1 MTKSKKSGATAKI
14 LQRQNELV
22 LNAAGEG
29 IYGLNCEG
37 ITTFVNPA
45 AARMLGWDSQAL
57 VGQPMHTKLHHSHP
71 DGTHY
76 PREECPIYAAF
87 KDGAI
92 HEVCDEVFWR
102 KDGSSFSVEYTST
115 PIFENDKLIGAVVV
129 FRDVTERKQ
138 TEDALRE
145 SEERFRK
152 LFDHS
157 SDGVVLF
164 DAAGGDIL
172 NANPNFC
179 DMLGYSRQELL
190 SMNASDIH
198 PHELSKFRAF
208 TESVVAKGDGRT
220 DELTCLAKGGEKI
233 AAEISASTFIESD
246 GGRQLFMAAVRD
258 ITERKQS
265 EEALRKVHA
274 EVQCLKDRLHAEN
287 IYLQE
292 EIKTNRNFEEIIGN
306 SSAIKKLLSNV
317 EQVAD
322 TNATVLILGE
332 TGTGKELVARAIH
345 NISNRRD
352 RVLVKVNCATLHS
365 NLIESELFGH
375 KKGSFTGAIEDKSG
389 RFELAD
395 NGTIFLDEIGELP
408 IELQAKLLRV
418 LQEGEFERLGD
429 SKTVKVDIR
438 VIAATNRNLKK
449 GIEDGSF
456 REDLYY
462 RLNVFPLEVPALR
475 QRKLDIPLLVNFF
488 SLKFAKSQGK
498 IIKNIPENMMKK
510 LQSYSWPGN
519 IRELENIIER
529 AVILSKDGNL
539 KLDDS
544 FDLREPLNPNAGHH
558 STLEDVERN
567 HIISVL
573 DETNWTISGENG
585 AAGLLGLNPNTLRS
599 RIQKLGI
606 NRKN

>member
-1 MTKSKKSGATAKI
+1 MTKSKKSGATAEI

-395 NGTIFLDEIGELP
+395 NGTIFLDEIGDLP

>member
-1 MTKSKKSGATAKI
+1 M
-14 LQRQNELV
+14 
-22 LNAAGEG
+22 
-29 IYGLNCEG
+29 
-37 ITTFVNPA
+37 
-45 AARMLGWDSQAL
+45 
-57 VGQPMHTKLHHSHP
+57 
-71 DGTHY
+71 
-76 PREECPIYAAF
+76 
-87 KDGAI
+87 
-92 HEVCDEVFWR
+92 
-102 KDGSSFSVEYTST
+102 
-115 PIFENDKLIGAVVV
+115 
-129 FRDVTERKQ
+129 
-138 TEDALRE
+138 
-145 SEERFRK
+145 
-152 LFDHS
+152 
-157 SDGVVLF
+157 
-164 DAAGGDIL
+164 
-172 NANPNFC
+172 
-179 DMLGYSRQELL
+179 
-190 SMNASDIH
+190 
-198 PHELSKFRAF
+198 
-208 TESVVAKGDGRT
+208 
-220 DELTCLAKGGEKI
+220 
-233 AAEISASTFIESD
+233 
-246 GGRQLFMAAVRD
+246 
-258 ITERKQS
+258 
-265 EEALRKVHA
+265 RKVHA
-274 EVQCLKDRLHAEN
+274 EVQCLKNRLHAEN

-292 EIKTNRNFEEIIGN
+292 EIKTNRDFEEIIGN

-317 EQVAD
+317 ELVAD

-462 RLNVFPLEVPALR
+462 RLNVFPVDVPALR

-544 FDLREPLNPNAGHH
+544 LDMDDSPSQKGSHH
-558 STLEDVERN
+558 STLEDVERS
-567 HIISVL
+567 HIFSVL
-573 DETNWTISGENG
+573 EETNWTISGENG

>member
-1 MTKSKKSGATAKI
+1 MTKSKKSGATAEI

-558 STLEDVERN
+558 STLEDVERS

-573 DETNWTISGENG
+573 EETNWIISGEKG

-606 NRKN
+606 NRKG

>member
-1 MTKSKKSGATAKI
+1 MTKSKKSGATAEI

>member
-1 MTKSKKSGATAKI
+1 MTKSKKSGATAEI

-408 IELQAKLLRV
+408 LELQAKLLRV

-462 RLNVFPLEVPALR
+462 RLNVFPLDVPALR

-606 NRKN
+606 NRKD